1 MFFFLFP
8 FFLFD
13 LHKDKLYT
21 MGAKELLTARVFVH
35 GKIAFAVQGIALLFQ
50 IQYYFDNEG
59 DNNDL
64 SAHRLELL
72 E

>member
-1 MFFFLFP
+1 
-8 FFLFD
+8 
-13 LHKDKLYT
+13 